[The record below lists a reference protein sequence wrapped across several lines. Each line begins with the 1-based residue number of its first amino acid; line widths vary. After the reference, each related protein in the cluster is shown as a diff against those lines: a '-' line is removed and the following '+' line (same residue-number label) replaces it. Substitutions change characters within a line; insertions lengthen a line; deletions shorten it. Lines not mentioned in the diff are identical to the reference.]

1 MLFQK
6 LHLCLLIENK
16 TTLRTSRKKEENQQN
31 EGNLMKMFLKSPGN
45 IILAKIYKQWIPLS
59 TFCL

>member
-6 LHLCLLIENK
+6 LHLCLLIEENK

-45 IILAKIYKQWIPLS
+45 IILAKIYKQ
-59 TFCL
+59 